1 MTVKNAMQAVW
12 FAGGAALGVIIG
24 PLNVPLET
32 LLVFMALDFALG
44 CTCAFLGVST
54 KTESGYVSS
63 KAMFLGIS
71 KKAAELAIVC
81 VGFWL
86 DNYTGLGVVRDGA
99 IMTLVLNETVSII
112 EKCSRL
118 GVIDIPAIDSVLDIM
133 NSKVNGGNTKK

>member
-1 MTVKNAMQAVW
+1 MQVIW
-12 FAGGAALGVIIG
+12 FMGGAALGAILG

-32 LLVFMALDFALG
+32 LLVLMVLDLALG
-44 CTCAFLGVST
+44 TICACLGLST
-54 KTESGYVSS
+54 KTNSGYVSS
-63 KAMFLGIS
+63 KAMFLGIA
-71 KKAAELAIVC
+71 KKAAELAVVC

-99 IMTLVLNETVSII
+99 IMTLILNETVSIV

-133 NSKVNGGNTKK
+133 SSKVNGGNTKK